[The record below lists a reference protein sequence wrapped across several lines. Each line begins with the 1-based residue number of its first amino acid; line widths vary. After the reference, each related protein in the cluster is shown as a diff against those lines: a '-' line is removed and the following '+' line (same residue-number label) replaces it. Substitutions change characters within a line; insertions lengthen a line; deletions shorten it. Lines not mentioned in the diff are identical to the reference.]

1 MDPGRHRQNR
11 SQGDD
16 SLASKSGYAHFSSH
30 GFSSITVMAKSGQVI
45 SQRKQTEHF
54 PGSPAWGMEYP
65 ERLRLE
71 LALKTFRG
79 HTSTQRLHPLQN

>member
-1 MDPGRHRQNR
+1 MDPGRHRQDR

-16 SLASKSGYAHFSSH
+16 SLAPKSSYPHFSSH

-54 PGSPAWGMEYP
+54 AVSVTWGME
-65 ERLRLE
+65 
-71 LALKTFRG
+71 
-79 HTSTQRLHPLQN
+79 